1 MIHEVLPLLKTGILI
16 LAAGLTFSL
25 LPATGTFA
33 MAAEEIA
40 TPQGN
45 PLERPLPQEPR
56 QVYPDLDT
64 LHALYQP
71 YAVNI
76 SAYEPIYFL
85 VGTEPEKSKLQISF
99 KYRFFNPQGTLTSR
113 HPWMLGFHFGYT
125 QTLFWDLQEASAPFD
140 DNSYKPELFFV
151 SGNIKPRLSWMDGFF
166 IQTGFQHESNG
177 SSGDLSR
184 STNFLYVRPIAIFY
198 SPGNQYGLLLA
209 GRIWTNI
216 YNSSRNHDLDEY
228 RGYFELESKFGK
240 ADGWVLGSTLG
251 WASRGAS
258 VTMDLTYPIHKI
270 LRDNLDFYFQI
281 QYTNA
286 LAESLLDYRQR
297 TKALRLGIAIVR

>member
-1 MIHEVLPLLKTGILI
+1 MPPSKIKVLI
-16 LAAGLTFSL
+16 LTVGLVFYL
-25 LPATGTFA
+25 LPTAMTFA
-33 MAAEEIA
+33 AADL
-40 TPQGN
+40 QGQ
-45 PLERPLPQEPR
+45 PLERQPPR
-56 QVYPDLDT
+56 EAPQVYPDLDT

-85 VGTEPEKSKLQISF
+85 AGTELEKSKLQISF

-113 HPWMLGFHFGYT
+113 LPWMQGFHFGYT
-125 QTLFWDLQEASAPFD
+125 QTSFWDLEQASAPFE
-140 DNSYKPELFFV
+140 DNNYKPELFFV
-151 SGNIKPRLSWMDGFF
+151 SANVKPRLSWMDGLF

-177 SSGDLSR
+177 GSGDSSR
-184 STNFLYVRPIAIFY
+184 STNHIYLRPIAIFY
-198 SPGNQYGLLLA
+198 DPGSRSGLLLA
-209 GRIWTNI
+209 GKIWTYV
-216 YNSSRNHDLDEY
+216 YNSSRNHDLNEY

-240 ADGWVLGSTLG
+240 TDGWVLGSTLR
-251 WASRGAS
+251 WASRGPS
-258 VTMDLTYPIHKI
+258 ISMDLTYPIHKI
-270 LRDNLDFYFQI
+270 LRDNLDFHFQI

>member
-99 KYRFFNPQGTLTSR
+99 K
-113 HPWMLGFHFGYT
+113 
-125 QTLFWDLQEASAPFD
+125 
-140 DNSYKPELFFV
+140 
-151 SGNIKPRLSWMDGFF
+151 
-166 IQTGFQHESNG
+166 
-177 SSGDLSR
+177 
-184 STNFLYVRPIAIFY
+184 
-198 SPGNQYGLLLA
+198 
-209 GRIWTNI
+209 
-216 YNSSRNHDLDEY
+216 
-228 RGYFELESKFGK
+228 
-240 ADGWVLGSTLG
+240 
-251 WASRGAS
+251 
-258 VTMDLTYPIHKI
+258 
-270 LRDNLDFYFQI
+270 
-281 QYTNA
+281 
-286 LAESLLDYRQR
+286 
-297 TKALRLGIAIVR
+297 